1 MRTFMSKPAMQ
12 TLASSCTRL
21 QRVRSAHLR
30 SARSLLQSTCKQ
42 VHERDAF
49 ANLLERA
56 AAGRNHADR
65 EGAKVS
71 VTIKDVAA
79 AVGVSAS
86 TVSRAFGRP
95 EKVDEVTR
103 LRILAA
109 AETWATAPTG
119 QQALNTG
126 RTGCIGAILPDLE
139 NPFFAGLLKGIEQA
153 AEELGYQILVADSG
167 ENVAAER
174 RAIDALSP
182 QVDGLLLCSTRLEDD
197 EVLRINEL
205 RPLVLVNR
213 SVGDLPHVSFDNQ
226 SGMQEA
232 LRHLLALGH
241 RRIGYAGGNLLSR
254 SARQRLRAF
263 EVTSDDPGFGVTGQV
278 LGEFPPTFEGGGA
291 AADVALNANVTAVVV
306 YNDIM
311 AIGLMHRLLSYG
323 LSLPA
328 RLSVVSF
335 DNVPIAAMV
344 TFPDGGRPAEDRGGQ
359 VGCRSTHRPER
370 RHLRAGRPHAAMC
383 FSRPDSSCGDRPLRP
398 ARSPGPLRLSAAPA
412 WLAGSCHW
420 RKLKPYAP
428 PGPPPDRHE
437 GGCRRIC
444 RGLRHDVGI
453 STRWLPTPI
462 LSGAAIWVRNRTR
475 FGQNAGP
482 IFHWRR
488 HAR

>member
-1 MRTFMSKPAMQ
+1 MS
-12 TLASSCTRL
+12 
-21 QRVRSAHLR
+21 
-30 SARSLLQSTCKQ
+30 
-42 VHERDAF
+42 RDAF
-49 ANLLERA
+49 ANVCLERA

-109 AETWATAPTG
+109 AETLGYRPNRAA
-119 QQALNTG
+119 QALNTG

-182 QVDGLLLCSTRLEDD
+182 QVDGLLLCSTRLEDN

-263 EVTSDDPGFGVTGQV
+263 EVTSDDPGFGVAGQV

-344 TFPDGGRPAEDRGGQ
+344 TPSLTAVDLPRIEAGRLAVEVLNAVLSDATPEREGRDARHVLLPARL
-359 VGCRSTHRPER
+359 VVRRSTASPSEVARTAE
-370 RHLRAGRPHAAMC
+370 AARG
-383 FSRPDSSCGDRPLRP
+383 SG
-398 ARSPGPLRLSAAPA
+398 PG
-412 WLAGSCHW
+412 
-420 RKLKPYAP
+420 
-428 PGPPPDRHE
+428 
-437 GGCRRIC
+437 
-444 RGLRHDVGI
+444 
-453 STRWLPTPI
+453 
-462 LSGAAIWVRNRTR
+462 
-475 FGQNAGP
+475 
-482 IFHWRR
+482 
-488 HAR
+488 